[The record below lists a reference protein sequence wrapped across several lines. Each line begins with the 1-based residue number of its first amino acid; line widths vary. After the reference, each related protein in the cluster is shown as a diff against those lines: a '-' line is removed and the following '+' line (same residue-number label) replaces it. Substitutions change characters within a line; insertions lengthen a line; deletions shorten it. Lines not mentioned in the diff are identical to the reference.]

1 MKRLEESGQPRPV
14 GHLHCNREQRPPY
27 FFPVP
32 FRATVAPI
40 SCLAKGEAAG
50 AAFGFSFFG
59 FLASRLPRCSPFAIV
74 RSSSPRLVQRLHYR
88 ARRGDFQPLIAALP
102 SFQTEEL
109 SG

>member
-74 RSSSPRLVQRLHYR
+74 RSSSSGSVQR
-88 ARRGDFQPLIAALP
+88 PLIPNAARGFP
-102 SFQTEEL
+102 APYSSAPKL
-109 SG
+109 SD